1 MCLLTLKMTTTL
13 HDLPLDAWVGIFRAF
28 PLADRVSHFNM
39 LRSCGIFAGMNRLDT
54 FWTIISR
61 LEKTEHPAPFEE
73 FPDVTCYHSAA
84 EALIDMGISPEV
96 ARTAVGRACGDLQ
109 TAMHYLGWT

>member
-1 MCLLTLKMTTTL
+1 MTTTV

-28 PLADRVSHFNM
+28 PLADRVSYFNT
-39 LRSCGIFAGMNRLDT
+39 LRACGIFADLDRLDT

-61 LEKTEHPAPFEE
+61 LETTEHRRPFEE
-73 FPDVTCYHSAA
+73 FPDVTCYYAA
-84 EALIDMGISPEV
+84 AAALEDMGISPEV
-96 ARTAVGRACGDLQ
+96 ARTVVGRACGDLQ